1 MNVNTTQQLIEE
13 LRRNK
18 PDLFQS
24 MAMGEINLYTFIEG
38 CKEPRQRYL
47 PRNLYDVLKAMFN
60 QQRNT
65 IEPAPQQTW
74 GQQQLTWSQQQLTW
88 SQQQQ
93 PWGQQ
98 QQPWSQQQQP
108 WGQQQLWK
116 PVDINIHLYLQN
128 QRYVSSIV

>member
-1 MNVNTTQQLIEE
+1 MNVNTTQQLIQE

-65 IEPAPQQTW
+65 V
-74 GQQQLTWSQQQLTW
+74 TW